1 MIPFHCNVQLSL
13 QDNSIAAWH
22 NLLHRAP
29 FGVVHLWL
37 IFLNIWIIYIFDIQ
51 MSWVQNEWKDGL
63 PHRALQKINEI
74 EGQRDR
80 LAKETQQKQFRLDT
94 LEQVESGDMKNDAEI

>member
-1 MIPFHCNVQLSL
+1 
-13 QDNSIAAWH
+13 
-22 NLLHRAP
+22 
-29 FGVVHLWL
+29 
-37 IFLNIWIIYIFDIQ
+37 

-94 LEQVESGDMKNDAEI
+94 LEQVGSGN